1 MPNIRANSRNQI
13 LQIQFFFFCN
23 NLILLPNRVLTE
35 IFRMSIVRQ
44 VRYAGQVPRVLRKD
58 YASMRWW
65 NDQQP
70 LETQDKSI
78 STVSFPRWLVH
89 NYFVVL
95 VPWWFLGSIDSP
107 MVLHWTKTLDEL
119 PIWSSRRETSG
130 RTSIWWSS
138 KIHPI
143 QHLHLLR

>member
-1 MPNIRANSRNQI
+1 
-13 LQIQFFFFCN
+13 
-23 NLILLPNRVLTE
+23 
-35 IFRMSIVRQ
+35 MSIVRQ

-119 PIWSSRRETSG
+119 PI
-130 RTSIWWSS
+130 
-138 KIHPI
+138 
-143 QHLHLLR
+143 